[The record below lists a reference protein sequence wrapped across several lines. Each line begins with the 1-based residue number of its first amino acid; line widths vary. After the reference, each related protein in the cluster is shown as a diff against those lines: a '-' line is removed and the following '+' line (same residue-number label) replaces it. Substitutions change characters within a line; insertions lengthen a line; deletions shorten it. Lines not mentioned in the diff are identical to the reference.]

1 MCIIYSKE
9 IINLFGI
16 NSIKLNRM
24 SDFQIDELWLME
36 QDVDQFMKEM
46 EEVHKQ
52 KEIERE
58 ANLQKRLAKYV
69 LVRQYKCMKPPPDH

>member
-1 MCIIYSKE
+1 
-9 IINLFGI
+9 
-16 NSIKLNRM
+16 M

-69 LVRQYKCMKPPPDH
+69 IVR